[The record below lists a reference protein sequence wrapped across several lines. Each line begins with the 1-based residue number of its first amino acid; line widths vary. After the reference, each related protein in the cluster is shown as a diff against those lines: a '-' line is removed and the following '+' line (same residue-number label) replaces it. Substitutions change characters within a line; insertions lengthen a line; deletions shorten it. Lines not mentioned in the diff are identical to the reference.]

1 MTVIPNGPDFPADLL
16 ITVKNDNSFL
26 FTPMTSGATYF
37 SVSSPNGFSSISG
50 SGIVSASID
59 FVDNTLLV
67 DGTNMQFSA
76 WIETFIPENEYF
88 YIKGNNS
95 GDFSISVKL
104 KKSIQTVYLE
114 FWNAVSL
121 VKTNSLPQLH
131 PSHSQLFYAFALG
144 LVFGYVYLK
153 TGKLRYSI
161 GLHMLIN
168 FIGSVVGPFF
178 LEKLAVLDTM
188 ETMDMAALESILPWL
203 LGFGAYV
210 LVLIGLAVT
219 GLVLLCINKRRVS
232 FAAAALE
239 LPKESRFKTVYMN
252 AGMILL
258 VIGCM
263 ALIIANV
270 I

>member
-1 MTVIPNGPDFPADLL
+1 
-16 ITVKNDNSFL
+16 
-26 FTPMTSGATYF
+26 
-37 SVSSPNGFSSISG
+37 
-50 SGIVSASID
+50 
-59 FVDNTLLV
+59 
-67 DGTNMQFSA
+67 
-76 WIETFIPENEYF
+76 
-88 YIKGNNS
+88 
-95 GDFSISVKL
+95 
-104 KKSIQTVYLE
+104 
-114 FWNAVSL
+114 
-121 VKTNSLPQLH
+121 
-131 PSHSQLFYAFALG
+131 
-144 LVFGYVYLK
+144 
-153 TGKLRYSI
+153 
-161 GLHMLIN
+161 MLIN

-188 ETMDMAALESILPWL
+188 ETMDLAALEPILPWL

-210 LVLIGLAVT
+210 LVLLGLAIT

-232 FAAAALE
+232 FATAELE